1 MRVNTDGIILRE
13 QNIGE
18 KDRLVTV
25 LTRRLGLIKAFVR
38 GAKSLKDKKQSAT
51 GLLCYSDFSVYEG
64 KDSYIIDSAEPK
76 EVFFN
81 LRTDIVKLSLAQYF
95 CEISSEL
102 APNGE
107 DAEDIL
113 RLLLNSLYMLAND
126 KKNPEQLKAIF
137 ELRAVSL
144 AGYMPNL
151 VACDFCGEF
160 ETKKMYFDIEKGVL
174 YCENCV
180 EYATLFELDLAIVR
194 ALRHIV
200 FAPLEQLFNFT
211 LSDENYEE
219 LSFVTERY
227 LISHTDRNYKT
238 LDFYKSIK

>member
-18 KDRLVTV
+18 KDKLVTV

-38 GAKSLKDKKQSAT
+38 GANSLKDKKHSAT

-81 LRTDIVKLSLAQYF
+81 LRSDIIKLSLAQYF
-95 CEISSEL
+95 CEISCEL
-102 APNGE
+102 APDGE
-107 DAEDIL
+107 EAEDIL
-113 RLLLNSLYMLAND
+113 RLLLNCLYLLAND

-137 ELRAVSL
+137 ELRSACL

-160 ETKKMYFDIEKGVL
+160 ETKKMYFDIGKGLL

-180 EYATLFELDLAIVR
+180 EYATPFELDLALVR
-194 ALRHIV
+194 ALRHIC
-200 FAPLEQLFNFT
+200 FSSLEQLFSFS

-227 LISHTDRNYKT
+227 LISHTERNYKT
-238 LDFYKSIK
+238 LEFYKGVK